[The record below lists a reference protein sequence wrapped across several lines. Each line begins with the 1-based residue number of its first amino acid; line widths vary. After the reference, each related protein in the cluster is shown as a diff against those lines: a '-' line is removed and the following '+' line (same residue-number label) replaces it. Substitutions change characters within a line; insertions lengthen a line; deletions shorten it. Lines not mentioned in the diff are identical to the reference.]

1 MEENMEQTELNRK
14 RLQARLMGLNMVVVR
29 SAGRVVSTHMTS
41 LPDLKTFA
49 KVRGLTGDMTYETI
63 KKAV

>member
-1 MEENMEQTELNRK
+1 MEQKELNRK

-29 SAGRVVSTHMTS
+29 SAGRVVSTHLTS
-41 LPDLKTFA
+41 LPDLAAFA
-49 KVRGLTGDMTYETI
+49 KARRLTGDMTYEAV